1 MMRWDLK
8 RAESL
13 PFLVAAGWVL
23 WIGSTNTPASTGPVF
38 WFPRDG
44 YETRAQCS
52 AAQQLLENRMV
63 QDKPSSTI
71 IACFP
76 DVFDPRAHSAPKPS

>member
-1 MMRWDLK
+1 MMWRDLK
-8 RAESL
+8 RSESL
-13 PFLVAAGWVL
+13 PLLLAADWVL
-23 WIGSTNTPASTGPVF
+23 WIGSTNTSASISPVF

-52 AAQQLLENRMV
+52 AAQQLLESRTA

-71 IACFP
+71 VPCFP